1 MYNKLFTGYFAK
13 TKKYIEMGYT
23 PVSVAGKTPDFLRVK
38 NGQTLP
44 PEKNFSQLG
53 KRAN

>member
-38 NGQTLP
+38 NG
-44 PEKNFSQLG
+44 
-53 KRAN
+53 